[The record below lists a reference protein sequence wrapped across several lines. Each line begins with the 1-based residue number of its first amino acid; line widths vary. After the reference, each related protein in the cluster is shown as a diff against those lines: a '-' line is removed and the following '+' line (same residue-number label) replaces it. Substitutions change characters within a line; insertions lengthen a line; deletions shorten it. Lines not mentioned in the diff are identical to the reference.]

1 MYHLKAKNGTT
12 KNCTI
17 HLTFVEIKKDEMDR
31 TYSESQTTIL
41 KWVLEKQILLMWTA
55 SGQTKQTVVNTVI
68 EPNSSQI
75 SLPTE

>member
-55 SGQTKQTVVNTVI
+55 SG
-68 EPNSSQI
+68 
-75 SLPTE
+75 